1 VVKLVL
7 AILIIGGLLATLFW
21 LASREPAQDRQW
33 P

>member
-7 AILIIGGLLATLFW
+7 AILVIGGLLATLCW